1 VKEVGKEVIF
11 LRKMLPGGTEESFG
25 INVARMAGMPAE
37 VLEAAEKTLR
47 ALEANKQAGKPI
59 KEYGTIMKP
68 AKARNIKEGTIES
81 DGSLQLSFFQLDD
94 PALESIRDHLKDADL
109 NNMTP
114 MQAFD
119 LLRSMKSEL
128 GL

>member
-1 VKEVGKEVIF
+1 
-11 LRKMLPGGTEESFG
+11 MLPGGTEESFG

-109 NNMTP
+109 K
-114 MQAFD
+114 D
-119 LLRSMKSEL
+119 RKSVV
-128 GL
+128 